1 MEENVRLSWKA
12 FDTVNSHTMPTNN
25 NSVWA
30 THLINFLLD
39 SENEVFI
46 PSEALVNA
54 EYVQLFAMYR
64 IFTAWVH
71 C

>member
-1 MEENVRLSWKA
+1 LGQRTL
-12 FDTVNSHTMPTNN
+12 
-25 NSVWA
+25 
-30 THLINFLLD
+30 LILLD
-39 SENEVFI
+39 SENEVFV